1 MILLDYHMHSLNST
15 DAHDEISALCAKA
28 IARGLQE
35 IAITDHF
42 EPSAGH
48 EDYPEYDGRKYFAE
62 IAEAR
67 RRFVGKLSIKSG
79 VELGQ
84 PHLFPKYSLQLL
96 EDYPYDYVL
105 GSAHRMP
112 DNVDFG
118 QVHYTQE
125 NLATYCA
132 SYLTE
137 LKALAQWGHY
147 DCLGHLDL
155 VKRYAANYRLR
166 ANLMDYQEQLAEIL
180 RIVIDKGK
188 GIEVNTSGLRQSS
201 QECLPDLDI
210 IRLYKELGGEIITVG
225 SDAHWAEDV
234 GKGIQEGLERLKK
247 AGFKYVSVYTNRQPA
262 MIKIEDK
269 STSLFNRGG
278 LSA

>member
-1 MILLDYHMHSLNST
+1 MFLMDYHMHSLNSS
-15 DAHDEISALCAKA
+15 DAHDEITTLCDKA

-42 EPSAGH
+42 EPSSGN
-48 EDYPEYDGRKYFAE
+48 EQYLQYNGKKYFSE
-62 IAEAR
+62 ISEAR
-67 RRFVGKLSIKSG
+67 QRFEGKIKIKSG

-84 PHLFPKYSLQLL
+84 PHRFSKHSLKLI
-96 EDYPYDYVL
+96 EEYPYDYVL
-105 GSAHRMP
+105 GSAHRLP
-112 DNVDFG
+112 NNVDFG
-118 QVHYTQE
+118 EVHYTPE

-132 SYLTE
+132 IYLLE
-137 LKALAQWGHY
+137 LKTLAQWDHY

-155 VKRYAANYRLR
+155 VKRYAANYQLR

-180 RIVIDKGK
+180 KIVIQKGK

-201 QECLPDLDI
+201 KECLPGLDI

-234 GKGIQEGLERLKK
+234 GKGIPEGMELIRR
-247 AGFKYVSVYTNRQPA
+247 AGFNYVTVYTNRKPT
-262 MIKIEDK
+262 MIKIGDK
-269 STSLFNRGG
+269 PTVFTRGG

>member
-1 MILLDYHMHSLNST
+1 MVLLDYHMHSLNST
-15 DAHDEISALCAKA
+15 DAHDEISALCAQA
-28 IARGLQE
+28 VARGLQE
-35 IAITDHF
+35 IAVTDHF

-48 EDYPEYDGRKYFAE
+48 EDYPEYDGRKYFTK

-67 RRFVGKLSIKSG
+67 RRFAGKLSIKSG

-96 EDYPYDYVL
+96 EEYPYDYVL

-112 DNVDFG
+112 NNVDFG
-118 QVHYTQE
+118 EVRYTPE
-125 NLATYCA
+125 NLAAYCVR
-132 SYLTE
+132 YLTE

-155 VKRYAANYRLR
+155 VKRYAANYRLQ

-234 GKGIQEGLERLKK
+234 GKGIQEGMERLKK

-262 MIKIEDK
+262 MIKIGDK
-269 STSLFNRGG
+269 STLFTRGG

>member
-1 MILLDYHMHSLNST
+1 MVLVDYHMHSLNST
-15 DAHDEISALCAKA
+15 DAHDGIFALCAKA
-28 IARGLQE
+28 VARGLQE

-42 EPSAGH
+42 EPSAGN
-48 EDYPEYDGRKYFAE
+48 EEYLEYDARKYFAE
-62 IAEAR
+62 ISEAR
-67 RRFVGKLSIKSG
+67 QHFEGKLRIKSG

-84 PHLFPKYSLQLL
+84 PHRFAKYSLQLI
-96 EDYPYDYVL
+96 EEYPYDYVL

-112 DNVDFG
+112 DNVDFSE
-118 QVHYTQE
+118 VRYTPE
-125 NLATYCA
+125 NLTAYCA
-132 SYLTE
+132 IYLKE

-166 ANLMDYQEQLAEIL
+166 ANLINDREQLAEIL
-180 RIVIDKGK
+180 KIVIDKGK
-188 GIEVNTSGLRQSS
+188 GIEVNTSGLRQASR
-201 QECLPDLDI
+201 ECLPDLDI

-234 GKGIQEGLERLKK
+234 GEGIQDGLERLQK
-247 AGFKYVSVYTNRQPA
+247 AGFKYVAVYTNHQPA
-262 MIKIEDK
+262 MIKIANK
-269 STSLFNRGG
+269 STYLIRGG